1 MRDAK
6 TPSPLGPTNSDLTE
20 PLLLD
25 VRTVARL
32 LNVSIRTVRAWDTS
46 GRLPAPLRLTRGCIR
61 WRYDE
66 LRAWLAAGAPDRAAW
81 EARRA
86 RK

>member
-1 MRDAK
+1 MSDAK

-32 LNVSIRTVRAWDTS
+32 LNVSVRTIH
-46 GRLPAPLRLTRGCIR
+46 RLNATGEIPAPVRLGGRVLWHR
-61 WRYDE
+61 DE
-66 LRAWLAAGAPDRAAW
+66 LRAWLEAGCPAREAWACVRAAQ
-81 EARRA
+81 
-86 RK
+86 K